1 MGAPIDDTAT
11 LATIVDAMI
20 RDPLETPTGVM
31 KRFGMGKSDR
41 TRVLRKWARHA
52 TKLKREAAKR
62 VGVSERSRADRYLPR
77 SAIALDTSRTGAGV
91 KESDLK
97 LDAPAF
103 LRPGETVM
111 TAPTPHRPLWK
122 RLLGIRP

>member
-31 KRFGMGKSDR
+31 KRLGMGKSDR

-97 LDAPAF
+97 LDVPAF
-103 LRPGETVM
+103 LHEP
-111 TAPTPHRPLWK
+111 APPPSLPRPLWK